1 MGKITPKL
9 TLTSNAS
16 GASTDPGPLSIALA
30 LSATFVPEV
39 TKVESKIVDVSGTHA
54 LLWDASN
61 FVAPGGT
68 NAEAGTDG
76 AFIYLKN
83 VHATVNIM
91 IGSAN
96 SNLSDNVDPASP
108 SATRLF
114 TIKPGEFAW
123 MPWDCTYDIY
133 VDANGTGAAGLETW
147 AFVRTT
153 TA

>member
-16 GASTDPGPLSIALA
+16 GASTDPGPLSIALS
-30 LSATFVPEV
+30 LSATDLLDV
-39 TKVESKIVDVSGTHA
+39 TKVETK
-54 LLWDASN
+54 
-61 FVAPGGT
+61 
-68 NAEAGTDG
+68 
-76 AFIYLKN
+76 
-83 VHATVNIM
+83 
-91 IGSAN
+91 
-96 SNLSDNVDPASP
+96 
-108 SATRLF
+108 LF

>member
-16 GASTDPGPLSIALA
+16 GASTDPGPLSISLA
-30 LSATFVPEV
+30 LSATFVPEI
-39 TKVESKIVDVSGTHA
+39 TKVESKIVDVSAAHA
-54 LLWDASN
+54 LLWDASS
-61 FVAPGGT
+61 FVAPGGA

-83 VHATVNIM
+83 VHASVNIM
-91 IGSAN
+91 IGATNADLNPST
-96 SNLSDNVDPASP
+96 DPASP
-108 SATRLF
+108 SAVRLF

-133 VDANGTGAAGLETW
+133 VDASGTGAAGLETW